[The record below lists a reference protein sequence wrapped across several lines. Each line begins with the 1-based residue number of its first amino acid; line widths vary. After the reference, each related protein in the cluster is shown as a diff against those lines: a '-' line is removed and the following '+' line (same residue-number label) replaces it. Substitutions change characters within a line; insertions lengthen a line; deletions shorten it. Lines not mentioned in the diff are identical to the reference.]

1 MIKQCA
7 ECDKEFET
15 KSGRS
20 ATCSQECKLIRKKR
34 FHVASIERRKEKFN
48 CVYCDKEVFR
58 YRKRGG
64 FCSRSC
70 ASKKCIEDG
79 TYDKW
84 RLRVQDKKGITKN
97 CDYCKEDY
105 YIEPREIHTR
115 KHCTK
120 RKCAIEYYKELRKEH
135 NPRKGIKLSQEVK
148 QSMREK
154 QKNTWLEKYG
164 VAHSFALAKHTM
176 LSRPQKAL
184 VEYLTQNTKYSV
196 LVDFPI
202 YLQSKCYKVDILIK
216 ELNLIIEFNGTYWHC
231 DPRCY
236 EPEYLNKKKNKLAKD
251 IWLED
256 AERIKNLEELSY
268 NVKVIWELDYEVDKF
283 ETIKGI
289 LNEYKEK
296 NISVG

>member
-1 MIKQCA
+1 MIKKCT

-15 KSGRS
+15 RTGRK
-20 ATCSQECKLIRKKR
+20 ATCSEECKVVRKKR
-34 FHVASIERRKEKFN
+34 FLKASIERRKEKFN

-64 FCSRSC
+64 YCSRSC

-84 RLRVQDKKGITKN
+84 RLRIQDRKGVIKN
-97 CDYCKEDY
+97 CPYCKQDY
-105 YIEPREIHTR
+105 YVEPKEISTR
-115 KHCTK
+115 QHCET
-120 RKCAIEYYKELRKEH
+120 RKCAVEHYKVIRKIY
-135 NPRKGIKLSQEVK
+135 NPRKGKKLTEEVR

-164 VAHSFALAKHTM
+164 VSHSFALAKHTM
-176 LSRPQKAL
+176 LSRPQKRL
-184 VEYLTQNTKYSV
+184 VEYLTQNTNYSI

-202 YLQSKCYKVDILIK
+202 YINSKCYKVDILIK

-236 EPEYLNKKKNKLAKD
+236 EENYLNKKKNKLAKD
-251 IWLED
+251 IWKED
-256 AERIKNLEELSY
+256 SERIKKLEELNY
-268 NVKVIWELDYEVDKF
+268 NVRVIWELDYQTDNFKILED
-283 ETIKGI
+283 I
-289 LNEYKEK
+289 LNEHKKE
-296 NISVG
+296 NISSG